1 MKLLNIK
8 TLLNEVSYPG
18 RGIILGRTPDDSKAI
33 IAYFIMGR
41 SENSRNRVFTE
52 TEDGIQ
58 TEAFDP
64 SKLSDPSLIIYH
76 PVRVMDGGITIVTNG
91 DQTDTIRDFM
101 ADGHCYRHALL
112 TREFEPDGPNYTPRI
127 SGVVKPDG
135 SYNLSILKSMDGDP
149 ACCYRYFYEYDKPV
163 AGVGHYIHTYMGD
176 GTPLPSFEGEPERI
190 AVECG
195 DAQSFA
201 DLLWANLNNDNKVS
215 LFVRTIDL
223 TNGATDTVIVNKN
236 K

>member
-1 MKLLNIK
+1 MKLLDIK
-8 TLLNEVSYPG
+8 QLLNAVSYPG
-18 RGIILGRTPDDSKAI
+18 RGIIMGRTPDNTKAV

-52 TEDGIQ
+52 TPDGIQ
-58 TEAFDP
+58 TKAFDP

-76 PVRVMDGGITIVTNG
+76 PVRVMDDGITIVTNG

-101 ADGHCYRHALL
+101 AEGHCYRHALL
-112 TREFEPDGPNYTPRI
+112 TREFEPDAPNYTPRI
-127 SGVVKPDG
+127 SGVVKSDG

-149 ACCYRYFYEYDKPV
+149 ACCCRYFYEYDQPV

-176 GTPLPSFEGEPERI
+176 GIPLPSFEGEPERVAI
-190 AVECG
+190 ECS
-195 DAQSFA
+195 DAKAFA
-201 DLLWANLNNDNKVS
+201 DILWANLNEDNKVS

-223 TNGATDTVIVNKN
+223 KDGKTDTVIVN
-236 K
+236 

>member
-18 RGIILGRTPDDSKAI
+18 RGILLGRTPDNGKAI

-76 PVRVMDGGITIVTNG
+76 PVRVMADGITIVTNG

-149 ACCYRYFYEYDKPV
+149 ACCCRYFYEYDKPL

-176 GTPLPSFEGEPERI
+176 GTPLPSFEGEPERV
-190 AVECG
+190 AVDCN
-195 DAQSFA
+195 DAKSFA
-201 DLLWANLNNDNKVS
+201 DLLWANLNEDNKVS

-223 TNGATDTVIVNKN
+223 KDGKTDTVIVNKN